1 MTLRSTLLAVVA
13 VACLAGCGG
22 GPGIYDS
29 CLASERSPGVEACTC
44 SATLANAALS
54 RRDRRH
60 AARIIAEPDLFLEYQ
75 RQASRQA
82 FLDRYRAWGEAVDA
96 LCDQEPSGP

>member
-1 MTLRSTLLAVVA
+1 MTVRSTLLTVVVA
-13 VACLAGCGG
+13 TCLAGCGR
-22 GPGIYDS
+22 GPGIYES
-29 CLASERSPGVEACTC
+29 CIASDLSPSVEACTC

-54 RRDRRH
+54 RRDQRH
-60 AARIIAEPDLFLEYQ
+60 AAKIIAEPDLFLEYQ

-96 LCDQEPSGP
+96 LCDEEPSAP